1 MNADGSQTNHVPTR
15 DELFAKWLAG
25 LHAEIRK
32 FAQTHAMNKSDQRF
46 RLRSLTRLT
55 PVFRQWILTK
65 VAFPVPIS
73 MPINRTYGANA
84 GLILPSSDIDLAL
97 HYADPN
103 KVQSSSR
110 VGTSGFDET
119 FGEPERD
126 RNMETLRRL
135 QEAILD
141 STLPLSPVVPVL
153 KLQEKT
159 TGILIDIT
167 INNKDGAAS
176 SRQVNLWIEGYEP
189 LFPMTLL
196 IKHYLYTAGLNDTYT
211 GGFGSFLVVNLLVF
225 LFKQQPALL
234 DRPHRY
240 AILLL
245 AFLRFYGTL
254 FDYSKWGISAFT
266 GRPFLLATH
275 TRDWDNKRRSDAG
288 AFPLVVE
295 DPTNPKHDIGRSG
308 YHAANVLQRF
318 RDDFKRLLEIF
329 ARYVTSKS
337 NPTDNNRASDGD
349 ILLTW
354 LGSGAAEVEAGF
366 HARREFI
373 SNLHEGIESCTSF

>member
-25 LHAEIRK
+25 LHAEIRQ
-32 FAQTHAMNKSDQRF
+32 FAQTHAMTKSDQM
-46 RLRSLTRLT
+46 
-55 PVFRQWILTK
+55 FRQWILTK
-65 VAFPVPIS
+65 VALPVPIP
-73 MPINRTYGANA
+73 MPINRTYGVIA

-110 VGTSGFDET
+110 LGTSGFDET

-126 RNMETLRRL
+126 RDMETLRRL

-141 STLPLSPVVPVL
+141 STLPLPSSVRLVPASVPVL

-159 TGILIDIT
+159 TCILIDIT

-176 SRQVNLWIEGYEP
+176 SRQINSWIEGYEP

-196 IKHYLYTAGLNDTYT
+196 IKHYLYAAGLNDTYT

-266 GRPFLLATH
+266 GRPFLLATD

-329 ARYVTSKS
+329 ARYVTSKN

-366 HARREFI
+366 HARRQFI